1 MWALS
6 SAVARA
12 SSALRRSCTSCSLN
26 GRSHLSDSVGP
37 LRGTAAGV
45 PETPG
50 ASPVASDSGG
60 SLVASLRTRESSLA
74 RTELSSARGGQ
85 FHLPPAKQPTD
96 RAYGVR
102 RRRAARP
109 ASTHSL
115 TRPPTISTASV
126 TATPGTSRSSASGA
140 NSTHQAPA
148 GNRSKPRSPQGEPRL
163 TAAARARQRQQPRVL
178 QHPLSSASSRSRPH
192 EARQR
197 NGEIVR
203 ALNTGQRRDRAG
215 PDLQPLSL
223 RHACVHHSLQTR
235 VRSGDR
241 AQADTRKCDGAA
253 SYEIRPTFALG
264 RERASGTSRRRPSA
278 DTSSTRTPGRGWG
291 PSPVLELWKRSTGRR
306 GSPAR

>member
-1 MWALS
+1 
-6 SAVARA
+6 
-12 SSALRRSCTSCSLN
+12 
-26 GRSHLSDSVGP
+26 
-37 LRGTAAGV
+37 
-45 PETPG
+45 
-50 ASPVASDSGG
+50 
-60 SLVASLRTRESSLA
+60 VASLRTRESSLA

-85 FHLPPAKQPTD
+85 FHLPPAKQLTD

-203 ALNTGQRRDRAG
+203 ALNTGQRRDRAR

-223 RHACVHHSLQTR
+223 RHACVHQPLQTR

-253 SYEIRPTFALG
+253 SYEIRPTFAW
-264 RERASGTSRRRPSA
+264 RASERPAPRGADPPPTQAAGVRRDAAGGLRQCWNCGNGALVDAAHLRGDQLNSA
-278 DTSSTRTPGRGWG
+278 
-291 PSPVLELWKRSTGRR
+291 
-306 GSPAR
+306 ARALASAG